1 MTMKGLFPLA
11 LAAAALVA
19 GNGAVAAQQ
28 ACNLRPQVLEHLEGR
43 FQEAPSAIGLTSDG
57 KVVEVLT
64 SAKGSWTIIVT
75 APDGVSCLLAAGQ
88 AWERTRRPDA
98 DLVAGGAV

>member
-11 LAAAALVA
+11 LWALSLVA
-19 GNGAVAAQQ
+19 GNGALAAQQ
-28 ACNLRPQVLEHLEGR
+28 LCDLRPQVLEHLEGR
-43 FQEAPSAIGLTSDG
+43 FHEAPSAIGLTSDG
-57 KVVEVLT
+57 RVVEVLT

-75 APDGVSCLLAAGQ
+75 APDGISCLLAAGQ
-88 AWERTRRPDA
+88 AWEQTGRP